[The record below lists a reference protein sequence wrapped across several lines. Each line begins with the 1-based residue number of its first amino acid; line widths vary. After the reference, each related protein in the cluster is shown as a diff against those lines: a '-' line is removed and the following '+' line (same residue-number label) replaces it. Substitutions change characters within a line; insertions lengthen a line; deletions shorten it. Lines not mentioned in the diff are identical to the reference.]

1 MTNDK
6 WHGHCEWMGAFLSR
20 VFFLAI
26 LIMVVGCSSAPHRP
40 DWTMK
45 GAGAFP
51 KERAFY
57 GVGAVSGVKNIPL
70 ALRAADNQARADIAK
85 QFEVYTASLMKQY
98 AASTTVGDMKKSSEE
113 QNIEE
118 ATKTFTAISLSGTV
132 IVEHHEE
139 ISKDGIPTTWSL
151 AKLDIDK
158 VKENMEKAKNL
169 SSEVRDY
176 VRNNADKSFNNL
188 EKEEQKKD
196 KN

>member
-6 WHGHCEWMGAFLSR
+6 RIGAFLSK
-20 VFFLAI
+20 VIFLAI
-26 LIMVVGCSSAPHRP
+26 LIMMVGCSSTPKRP

-57 GVGAVSGVKNIPL
+57 GVGAVSGIKNMPL
-70 ALRAADNQARADIAK
+70 AIRAADNQARADIAK

-98 AASTTVGDMKKSSEE
+98 AASTTVSDMKKSSEE
-113 QNIEE
+113 QNVEE
-118 ATKTFTAISLSGTV
+118 ATKTFTAISLSGTQ

-139 ISKDGIPTTWSL
+139 TSKDGVPTTWSL

-169 SSEVRDY
+169 SSGVRDY
-176 VRNNADKSFNNL
+176 VRNNADKSFNSL

>member
-1 MTNDK
+1 MTNRR
-6 WHGHCEWMGAFLSR
+6 WNGAFLSK
-20 VFFLAI
+20 AI
-26 LIMVVGCSSAPHRP
+26 FWAALVVVAGCSSTPKRP

-51 KERAFY
+51 KERSFY

-70 ALRAADNQARADIAK
+70 AIRAADNQARADIAK
-85 QFEVYTASLMKQY
+85 QFEIYTASLMKQY
-98 AASTTVGDMKKSSEE
+98 AASTTVGDMKKSLEE

-118 ATKTFTAISLSGTV
+118 ATKTFTAISLSGTQ

-139 ISKDGIPTTWSL
+139 TSKDGIPTIWSL
-151 AKLDIDK
+151 AKLDIEK

-176 VRNNADKSFNNL
+176 VRKNADQSFDSL